1 MVDLTEYARSLE
13 SDLPYVRGKIAMLET
28 GTLQEGVRRPGKELG
43 GHQRFD
49 DPFDKRIVGTYEA
62 SLIAVKAK
70 LQEPPS

>member
-1 MVDLTEYARSLE
+1 M
-13 SDLPYVRGKIAMLET
+13 
-28 GTLQEGVRRPGKELG
+28 G

-49 DPFDKRIVGTYEA
+49 DPFDERIVGTYEA